1 MEVLVIAAIIGLIPA
16 YIASSKGKSFVLWW
30 LYGAGLFIIALPHS
44 LIMKADRQSLD
55 QQKLAEGMRKCLY
68 CAEFIRSDAAV
79 CRYCG
84 RNQQSDNTASAPAA
98 TVATKATDTRKCP
111 FCAELIRPDAI
122 KCKHC
127 GSAVTPIES
136 TPLAEIATTPN
147 LENQELLKQAL
158 DRYNKSDTDGALK
171 LFNKIILSSPNSR
184 EAEEAK
190 NKLRRIFVPKELLEK
205 ACAYH
210 WDAKD
215 LGMYKLVIAV
225 FPDSPQADYAK
236 EQIGTAS

>member
-55 QQKLAEGMRKCLY
+55 QQKLAKGMRKCLY

-127 GSAVTPIES
+127 GSAVTRS
-136 TPLAEIATTPN
+136 
-147 LENQELLKQAL
+147 KAL
-158 DRYNKSDTDGALK
+158 R
-171 LFNKIILSSPNSR
+171 
-184 EAEEAK
+184 
-190 NKLRRIFVPKELLEK
+190 LRRLQQRRIWKTKNCSSRP
-205 ACAYH
+205 
-210 WDAKD
+210 
-215 LGMYKLVIAV
+215 
-225 FPDSPQADYAK
+225 S
-236 EQIGTAS
+236 TAIINRIRTGH